1 MEEASRGRGRCER
14 GVENE
19 SQHTVVADSFS
30 EIKGGSAL
38 TKRVPRNDK
47 AYRISAIKSS
57 MAYHGMGEYET
68 PLHHPTR
75 SGEPTKAC
83 ACKWSVYLNGGAM
96 RKLLAWFCKAS
107 DGGAVENVM
116 GFSLY

>member
-1 MEEASRGRGRCER
+1 MEEASRGRKCEQ
-14 GVENE
+14 GVESE

-30 EIKGGSAL
+30 EIKSGSAL
-38 TKRVPRNDK
+38 TKRVPRNDE

-83 ACKWSVYLNGGAM
+83 ACKWSVNGGVIKPM

-107 DGGAVENVM
+107 DGGAVENVT
-116 GFSLY
+116 G

>member
-1 MEEASRGRGRCER
+1 MKCER
-14 GVENE
+14 GVESE

-30 EIKGGSAL
+30 ETKGGSAL

-47 AYRISAIKSS
+47 TYRISAIKSS
-57 MAYHGMGEYET
+57 MAYHAMREYET

-83 ACKWSVYLNGGAM
+83 ACKWSVYFVVLKWRGNKTNAEITGLVLQSFRWG
-96 RKLLAWFCKAS
+96 C
-107 DGGAVENVM
+107 G
-116 GFSLY
+116 